1 MFCRLEFFA
10 KSFSGFVPKVWSVNS
25 VGRTPSSWSRCQ
37 TGPAPPEGLGA
48 PLFNTVASTVA
59 VVSISPPLKPNG
71 VVSIYR
77 LFSNDTRGT
86 DVVVSIVST
95 FSVLLFP
102 VVFSSFDNF
111 VFTSCYCWS
120 QTAFL
125 SWPPTVS
132 CSAMHCPVCELKLSS
147 DFTLPIYS
155 FQCTWLCV
163 YLIQPVCPIGA
174 CMAFHFHSLT
184 PAILLAWLWPWHQE
198 VPRASLCLLD
208 SLLLIFCWTLLNHM
222 LPNDSR
228 CCPLLVFSTYFY
240 FFGFKKSYT
249 NKWLQQKGEV
259 AVLVSSFRTGHW
271 FLCQN
276 FQASL
281 AELRKAS

>member
-10 KSFSGFVPKVWSVNS
+10 KGFSGFVPKVWSVNS
-25 VGRTPSSWSRCQ
+25 VGRTPSSWSRCR

-86 DVVVSIVST
+86 HVVVSIVST

-102 VVFSSFDNF
+102 VIFSSFNNF

-125 SWPPTVS
+125 CWPPVVS
-132 CSAMHCPVCELKLSS
+132 CSCNVLS
-147 DFTLPIYS
+147 
-155 FQCTWLCV
+155 
-163 YLIQPVCPIGA
+163 
-174 CMAFHFHSLT
+174 
-184 PAILLAWLWPWHQE
+184 
-198 VPRASLCLLD
+198 CL
-208 SLLLIFCWTLLNHM
+208 
-222 LPNDSR
+222 
-228 CCPLLVFSTYFY
+228 
-240 FFGFKKSYT
+240 
-249 NKWLQQKGEV
+249 
-259 AVLVSSFRTGHW
+259 
-271 FLCQN
+271 
-276 FQASL
+276 
-281 AELRKAS
+281 

>member
-1 MFCRLEFFA
+1 M
-10 KSFSGFVPKVWSVNS
+10 
-25 VGRTPSSWSRCQ
+25 GRTPSSWSRCQ

-95 FSVLLFP
+95 FSVLPFP
-102 VVFSSFDNF
+102 LVFSSFNNF
-111 VFTSCYCWS
+111 VLTSCYCWS

-125 SWPPTVS
+125 SWPPTVR
-132 CSAMHCPVCELKLSS
+132 CSAIHCPVRELKLST

-155 FQCTWLCV
+155 FQCTWLWLC
-163 YLIQPVCPIGA
+163 LIQPVHPIGA

-184 PAILLAWLWPWHQE
+184 PAMLLARLCLWHQA
-198 VPRASLCLLD
+198 VPSASFCFLD
-208 SLLLIFCWTLLNHM
+208 SLLPIFCWTLVNHM
-222 LPNDSR
+222 LPNESR
-228 CCPLLVFSTYFY
+228 CCPLLVFSTFFY
-240 FFGFKKSYT
+240 FFGLK
-249 NKWLQQKGEV
+249 
-259 AVLVSSFRTGHW
+259 
-271 FLCQN
+271 
-276 FQASL
+276 
-281 AELRKAS
+281 